1 MNPRSYSNKTPA
13 SLSPDLLHFGDSS
26 TIDPPI
32 NWCDDVHWLA
42 IEMHQ
47 SSLIGLITR
56 VNYNLTHSIKNFVQ
70 YTIFLKVFV
79 CVCVSGEFRDGL
91 NERPVR
97 LRSHCSWMGKTKNH
111 IESNS
116 DFFGAAN
123 AMRLITLESLK
134 NVLILQIFQ
143 PHLMRKHNY
152 FTRRQFCMNSYD
164 VDRSKTYVFLL
175 LKKAQSSTPKLKVL
189 AL

>member
-56 VNYNLTHSIKNFVQ
+56 VNYNLIHSIKNFVQ
-70 YTIFLKVFV
+70 YTIFLIVFV

-116 DFFGAAN
+116 DFFW
-123 AMRLITLESLK
+123 S
-134 NVLILQIFQ
+134 
-143 PHLMRKHNY
+143 RKHHVTNHSGV
-152 FTRRQFCMNSYD
+152 TEKC
-164 VDRSKTYVFLL
+164 VDIADF
-175 LKKAQSSTPKLKVL
+175 STPSYEKTTISQGGNFVWIHTM
-189 AL
+189 